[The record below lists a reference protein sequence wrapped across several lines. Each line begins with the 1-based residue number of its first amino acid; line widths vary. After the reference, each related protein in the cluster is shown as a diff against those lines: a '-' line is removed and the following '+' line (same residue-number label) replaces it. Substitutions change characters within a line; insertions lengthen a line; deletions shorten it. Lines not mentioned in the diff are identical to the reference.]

1 MYKRQLS
8 MSCHATP
15 LTEGLKD
22 LFGIL
27 VRHIMPLC
35 EMQWRTQ
42 VKLDVPH
49 YFFFTK
55 MLEHAGVTDEYL
67 HSQMELAGLED
78 DMEFKLIVMDVDGE
92 TESERAAAAIRAARH
107 SNQGNVSC
115 FPDQEVYKRQ
125 QLRRPVVQILLDLL
139 HGHARIGEKPDD
151 VEEVE
156 LPQRIVAVPVLP
168 DLLGFEQADLVVVDE
183 QLPACLLYTS
193 RCV

>member
-1 MYKRQLS
+1 

-27 VRHIMPLC
+27 VRRIMPLC

-78 DMEFKLIVMDVDGE
+78 DMEFKLVVMDVDGE
-92 TESERAAAAIRAARH
+92 TEPERAAARHTGGYATSTRETWPASPTRTRRWCCATRRRATTGFRTSRRSETCASTSTNHFGIASGVSEVFTGITNLDLAYRQAKIALGLRRTIEQRAIRVRPGRK
-107 SNQGNVSC
+107 QG
-115 FPDQEVYKRQ
+115 
-125 QLRRPVVQILLDLL
+125 
-139 HGHARIGEKPDD
+139 
-151 VEEVE
+151 
-156 LPQRIVAVPVLP
+156 
-168 DLLGFEQADLVVVDE
+168 
-183 QLPACLLYTS
+183 
-193 RCV
+193 